1 MWEFCPVTPLHTVVF
16 ACPRMALNYFTIT
29 SKSAHRWKYS
39 QRRKDVAAAVPGGR
53 IKESAAATA
62 AATTSGVQGAP
73 CRSVNHSHPERSEAK
88 SKYPAA
94 VSLSLRI
101 GIPRLRSG

>member
-1 MWEFCPVTPLHTVVF
+1 GCMWEYCPVTPLHTVVF

-39 QRRKDVAAAVPGGR
+39 QRRKDVAAA
-53 IKESAAATA
+53 AAA